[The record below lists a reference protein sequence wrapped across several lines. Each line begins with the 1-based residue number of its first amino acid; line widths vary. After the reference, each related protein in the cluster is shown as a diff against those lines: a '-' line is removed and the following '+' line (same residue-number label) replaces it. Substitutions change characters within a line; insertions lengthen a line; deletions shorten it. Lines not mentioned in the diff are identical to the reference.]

1 MDEQQSSTRELT
13 VVLDGFSYLECPRWH
28 DGRLWVSDFYTDKVV
43 VTDGRSGAGAEV
55 VAEVPG
61 QPSGL
66 GFLPDG
72 RALIV
77 SMRDHRLLVRGEKGQ
92 LSEHADLSAVVS
104 GVLNDMVV
112 DEQGRAYV
120 GNFGFD
126 LMGGAALRYTTLTRV
141 DPDGTVTTVAEDLG
155 FPNGMVILPG
165 GVLVVAETFAGR
177 LTAFDVGADGGLEN
191 RRVWAQFDET
201 PDTEDV
207 GEAAERLQVGPD
219 GICADAEGAI
229 WVADALHNRVLRVAE
244 GGTVLD
250 EIPTGTGVFA
260 CMLGGDDGRTLFLC
274 AAPSFPEHE
283 RRPVREAELL
293 AVRVEVPHAGLP

>member
-1 MDEQQSSTRELT
+1 MGPGLPTREPA
-13 VVLDGFSYLECPRWH
+13 VVLDGFSYLECPRWR
-28 DGRLWVSDFYTDKVV
+28 DGRLWVSDFYTNQVV
-43 VTDGRSGAGAEV
+43 ATDCRGGTEV

-77 SMRDHRLLVRGEKGQ
+77 SMRDHRVLARSESGQ
-92 LSEHADLSAVVS
+92 LSEHADLSGVVT
-104 GVLNDMVV
+104 GMLNDMVV
-112 DEQGRAYV
+112 DQRGRAYV

-126 LMGGAALRYTTLTRV
+126 LMGGAALRYATLTRV

-165 GVLVVAETFAGR
+165 GGVLVVAETFAGR
-177 LTAFDVGADGGLEN
+177 LAAFDIGEDGGLAN
-191 RRVWAQFDET
+191 RRVWAQFGET
-201 PDTEDV
+201 PQTEDV
-207 GEAAERLQVGPD
+207 GEAVQRLQVAPD

-229 WVADALHNRVLRVAE
+229 WVADALHERVIRVRE
-244 GGTVLD
+244 GGEIVD
-250 EIPTGTGVFA
+250 EIPAGTGVFA

-283 RRPVREAELL
+283 RRPVREAQLL
-293 AVRVEVPHAGLP
+293 AVRVDIPHAGLP

>member
-1 MDEQQSSTRELT
+1 
-13 VVLDGFSYLECPRWH
+13 
-28 DGRLWVSDFYTDKVV
+28 VSDFYTERVV
-43 VTDGRSGAGAEV
+43 ATDDRGTTEV
-55 VAEVPG
+55 VAEVPA

-72 RALIV
+72 RALVV
-77 SMRDHRLLVRGEKGQ
+77 SMRDHRILRRENDGTLT
-92 LSEHADLSAVVS
+92 EHADLSGAVS

-112 DEQGRAYV
+112 DERGRAYV

-126 LMGGAALRYTTLTRV
+126 LMGGAPIRYTTLTRV

-177 LTAFDVGADGGLEN
+177 LSAFDIGEDGALGN
-191 RRVWAQFDET
+191 RRVWAQFGDT
-201 PDTEDV
+201 PRSADV
-207 GEAAERLQVGPD
+207 GEVVGQLAVAPD

-229 WVADALHNRVLRVAE
+229 WVADALHARVIRVRE
-244 GGTVLD
+244 GGDIVD

-283 RRPVREAELL
+283 RRPVREAQLL
-293 AVRVEVPHAGLP
+293 AVRVDVPHAGLP

>member
-1 MDEQQSSTRELT
+1 MGQGQPASRELT
-13 VVLDGFSYLECPRWH
+13 VVLDGYSYLECPRWH
-28 DGRLWVSDFYTDKVV
+28 DGRLWVSDFYTNQVV
-43 VTDGRSGAGAEV
+43 ATDGRGDTQV

-77 SMRDHRLLVRGEKGQ
+77 SMRDHRILVRGDSGE
-92 LSEHADLSAVVS
+92 LTEHADLSDAVPA
-104 GVLNDMVV
+104 VLNDMIV
-112 DEQGRAYV
+112 DERGRAYV

-126 LMGGAALRYTTLTRV
+126 LMSGAPLRYTTLTRV
-141 DPDGTVTTVAEDLG
+141 DPDGTVSTVAEDLG

-177 LTAFDVGADGGLEN
+177 LTAFDVDEVGRLSN
-191 RRVWAQFDET
+191 RRVWAQFGET
-201 PDTEDV
+201 PQTEDV
-207 GEAAERLQVGPD
+207 GEALQRLQVAPD

-229 WVADALHNRVLRVAE
+229 WVADPLHVRVIRVGE
-244 GGTVLD
+244 GGEILD
-250 EIPTGTGVFA
+250 EIPTGMGVYA

-274 AAPSFPEHE
+274 AAPSFAEHE
-283 RRPVREAELL
+283 RRPVREAQLL

>member
-1 MDEQQSSTRELT
+1 MGRGRLTAGEPT
-13 VVLDGFSYLECPRWH
+13 VVLDGYSYLECPRWR
-28 DGRLWVSDFYTDKVV
+28 DGRLWVSDFYTNQVV
-43 VTDGRSGAGAEV
+43 ATDCRGSTEV

-77 SMRDHRLLVRGEKGQ
+77 SMRDHRILVRSGSGG
-92 LSEHADLSAVVS
+92 LSEHADLSGAVS
-104 GVLNDMVV
+104 GVLNDMIV
-112 DEQGRAYV
+112 DERGRAYV

-155 FPNGMVILPG
+155 FPNGMVILDG

-177 LTAFDVGADGGLEN
+177 LTAFDIDEDGGLRN
-191 RRVWAQFDET
+191 RRVWAQFGET
-201 PDTEDV
+201 PQTEDV
-207 GEAAERLQVGPD
+207 EEAVQRLQVAPD

-229 WVADALHNRVLRVAE
+229 WVADAIGSRVIRARE
-244 GGTVLD
+244 GGEIID
-250 EIPTGTGVFA
+250 EIAPGTGVFA
-260 CMLGGDDGRTLFLC
+260 CMLGGDDGQTLFLC

-283 RRPVREAELL
+283 RRPVREAQLL
-293 AVRVEVPHAGLP
+293 AVHVDVPHAGLP

>member
-1 MDEQQSSTRELT
+1 MGRGLRTREPA
-13 VVLDGFSYLECPRWH
+13 VVLDGFSFLECPRWR
-28 DGRLWVSDFYTDKVV
+28 DGRLWVSDFYTNQVV
-43 VTDGRSGAGAEV
+43 ATDGQGGAEV

-66 GFLPDG
+66 GFLPDR

-77 SMRDHRLLVRGEKGQ
+77 SMRDHRILVRSESGQ
-92 LSEHADLSAVVS
+92 LSEHADLSDVVT
-104 GVLNDMVV
+104 GMLNDMVV
-112 DEQGRAYV
+112 DQRGRAYV

-141 DPDGTVTTVAEDLG
+141 DPDGTATTVAEDLG

-165 GVLVVAETFAGR
+165 GGVLVVAETFAGR
-177 LTAFDVGADGGLEN
+177 LAAFDIGEDGELRN
-191 RRVWAQFDET
+191 RRVWAQFGET
-201 PDTEDV
+201 PQTEDV
-207 GEAAERLQVGPD
+207 GEAVQRLQVAPD

-229 WVADALHNRVLRVAE
+229 WVADALHERVIRVRE
-244 GGTVLD
+244 GGAIVD

-274 AAPSFPEHE
+274 TAPSFPEHE
-283 RRPVREAELL
+283 RRPVREAQLL
-293 AVRVEVPHAGLP
+293 AVRVDVPHAGLP

>member
-1 MDEQQSSTRELT
+1 MGRGQPA
-13 VVLDGFSYLECPRWH
+13 VVLEGFSYLECPRWH
-28 DGRLWVSDFYTDKVV
+28 DGRLWVSDFYTEKVV
-43 VTDGRSGAGAEV
+43 AIDGRGGAEV

-72 RALIV
+72 RLLVV
-77 SMRDHRLLVRGEKGQ
+77 SMRDHRVFVRDGSGRLAEY
-92 LSEHADLSAVVS
+92 ADLSGVVS

-112 DEQGRAYV
+112 DDRGRAWV

-126 LMGGAALRYTTLTRV
+126 LMGGAPLRYTTLTRV
-141 DPDGTVTTVAEDLG
+141 DADGSVSVAAEDLG

-177 LTAFDVGADGGLEN
+177 LTAFDIGEDGELSG
-191 RRVWAQFDET
+191 RRVWAQFGET
-201 PDTEDV
+201 PRTEDV
-207 GEAAERLQVGPD
+207 GEAVQRLEVAPD

-229 WVADALHNRVLRVAE
+229 WVADAVHNRVIRVQE
-244 GGTVLD
+244 GGRILD
-250 EIPTGTGVFA
+250 EIDAGTGVFA

-274 AAPSFPEHE
+274 AAPSFAEHE
-283 RRPVREAELL
+283 RRPVREAQLL
-293 AVRVEVPHAGLP
+293 AVGVEVPHAGLP